1 MEENP
6 EKKYEII
13 DNVDKICMLL
23 RCKSRSIEKVCFEEG
38 KKLIKENL
46 DIENLFVNS
55 FIVGKNRHL
64 FPTNKYVPIS
74 EKNRK
79 YFSSIE
85 DKINALK
92 TSSESGVIK

>member
-1 MEENP
+1 MEEKEKP
-6 EKKYEII
+6 ENYEII
-13 DNVDKICMLL
+13 NDINKACLFL
-23 RCKSRSIEKVCFEEG
+23 RTKKGNIEKVCFEEG

-74 EKNRK
+74 EKNRC
-79 YFSSIE
+79 
-85 DKINALK
+85 
-92 TSSESGVIK
+92 